1 LNTNFYKLFIPNV
14 AMTNNN
20 LVPELMNG
28 EFETFVKEG
37 FVFLDF
43 FAEWCMPCM
52 MMTPIVEDLSEEFK
66 GKMKFGKVNIDDD
79 QDLAHKFNVSSIPSF
94 FILKDGKVLEN
105 VNGSVTQEE
114 LEEMIRRY
122 V

>member
-1 LNTNFYKLFIPNV
+1 
-14 AMTNNN
+14 MTNNN